1 MLICCFSQAIV
12 INAQNRLL
20 FKFMSMCICI
30 SFCELCVYQGTHEI
44 SKRVLDPIEL
54 KVQVVELI

>member
-30 SFCELCVYQGTHEI
+30 SLCELCVYKGTHES
-44 SKRVLDPIEL
+44 SKRVLDPLEL
-54 KVQVVELI
+54 KVQVVVN